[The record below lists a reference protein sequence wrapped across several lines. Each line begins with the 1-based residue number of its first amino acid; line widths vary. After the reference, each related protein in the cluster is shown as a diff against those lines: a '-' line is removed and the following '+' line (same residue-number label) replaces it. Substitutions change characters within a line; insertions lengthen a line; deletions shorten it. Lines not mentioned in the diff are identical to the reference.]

1 MTFDHLEM
9 SQVKKIYKDN
19 VIQQFIC
26 QNSHLI
32 KKLLNGVTLLKVT
45 LGVTWTK
52 LYIYIYIYIYIFEVG
67 CTFFPP
73 TKSKKLELYLQYH
86 EFYYVGLINWKDA
99 CLEFWQ
105 AYRWITLLSNNR
117 FDVRSLPTLKTNW
130 CLGR

>member
-32 KKLLNGVTLLKVT
+32 KKLLNGVTLLKVM

-52 LYIYIYIYIYIFEVG
+52 LYIYIYIYIFEFG

-73 TKSKKLELYLQYH
+73 QSPK
-86 EFYYVGLINWKDA
+86 N
-99 CLEFWQ
+99 
-105 AYRWITLLSNNR
+105 
-117 FDVRSLPTLKTNW
+117 
-130 CLGR
+130 